1 MVNNGWVKLT
11 GFVLQGCLT
20 DKASVTAYGDNAVSL
35 TKLAAT
41 LVTLS
46 SAILWSSIYN
56 CLHAGNILAVT
67 HRSDENAVKCFES
80 HLVALLVSRD
90 GPPVSAC
97 PHDLKPLVSACA
109 NVRSQT
115 SS

>member
-1 MVNNGWVKLT
+1 MVSSVWVKLT
-11 GFVLQGCLT
+11 DFVLQGGLT

-46 SAILWSSIYN
+46 SAVLWSSIYN
-56 CLHAGNILAVT
+56 CLHVSNIGCYALK
-67 HRSDENAVKCFES
+67 RRKRGKCFES
-80 HLVALLVSRD
+80 HLVALLVLRD
-90 GPPVSAC
+90 CPPVSAWA
-97 PHDLKPLVSACA
+97 HDLKPLVSACA
-109 NVRSQT
+109 NFRSQT